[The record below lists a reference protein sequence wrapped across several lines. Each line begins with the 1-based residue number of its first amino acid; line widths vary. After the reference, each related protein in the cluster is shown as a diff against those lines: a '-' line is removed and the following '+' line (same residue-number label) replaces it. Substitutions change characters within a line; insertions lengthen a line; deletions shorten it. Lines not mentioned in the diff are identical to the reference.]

1 MKAITTLKSAT
12 RFAGVSLLFAG
23 ALGCFFGLA
32 TAQAEG
38 LAEKAGQQI
47 DQTADKAGQVATDVK
62 ESAGRAAEST
72 GEYMD
77 DSAITAKVKWAILRD
92 PDLKTLEFTQMG
104 ADLALFSGGK
114 GLRGPQS
121 SGLILGRQDLIDACA
136 FHARAS
142 PPRAAFAPSGDLGY
156 PAPGRGGTAEIHAGF

>member
-1 MKAITTLKSAT
+1 MKAITTLKPAT
-12 RFAGVSLLFAG
+12 RFAGMSLLLAA

-62 ESAGRAAEST
+62 ESASRTAEST

-77 DSAITAKVKWAILRD
+77 DSAITAKVKWAILKD
-92 PDLKTLEFTQMG
+92 PDLKTLEISVVTTDGVVSLTG
-104 ADLALFSGGK
+104 AVDSQ
-114 GLRGPQS
+114 QS
-121 SGLILGRQDLIDACA
+121 ID
-136 FHARAS
+136 
-142 PPRAAFAPSGDLGY
+142 RAAGVARDI
-156 PAPGRGGTAEIHAGF
+156 PAVKSVENHLTVKGTN